1 LCQVLHPTTR
11 LCIGQPACT
20 LGVGHLT
27 SFLVPSRRHYALLY
41 LPQTLFRYYVTLN
54 QLPFVT
60 YCPPVAPHSPLRFP
74 PLSTCTIALG
84 FFTSPSL
91 YAGTITDTDDMSSS
105 RQNVTWV
112 EVCSSN
118 TSLPLMS
125 LLTCKRVCGESPH
138 SGSSSH
144 TFAEHGTIV
153 CGHLATTKMPHHNSS
168 NCLSYGYHGR
178 DGLVSPCLL
187 SLLDTYV
194 LSSLSDR
201 PSPETS
207 QLP

>member
-1 LCQVLHPTTR
+1 VPSTPSDYPSLHWATCLYPGRWTLNLLLGAISPSLCLA
-11 LCIGQPACT
+11 IPAANP
-20 LGVGHLT
+20 LSLLRDLEPT
-27 SFLVPSRRHYALLY
+27 SFRYLLPARCASFSLAPPSTTYVHYY
-41 LPQTLFRYYVTLN
+41 FRL
-54 QLPFVT
+54 
-60 YCPPVAPHSPLRFP
+60 
-74 PLSTCTIALG
+74 
-84 FFTSPSL
+84 FTSPSL

-144 TFAEHGTIV
+144 IFAEHGTIV
-153 CGHLATTKMPHHNSS
+153 CGHLVTTKMPHHNSS